1 MRASTAERTGIGMRL
16 LSVFGKELDQ
26 IEIVARRPGTAL

>member
-16 LSVFGKELDQ
+16 LSVFGKKLDQ
-26 IEIVARRPGTAL
+26 IEIVACTLGAAL